1 MNILTV
7 DGASPLF
14 IAAQEGL
21 VDCMNTLLGAGGFFK
36 LLLPIFITVISN
48 SPFQI
53 YSSQSKVNKSVR
65 IYITHVSHEIAK
77 RRLSSN

>member
-21 VDCMNTLLGAGGFFK
+21 VDCMNTLLAAGDFF
-36 LLLPIFITVISN
+36 LSA
-48 SPFQI
+48 
-53 YSSQSKVNKSVR
+53 
-65 IYITHVSHEIAK
+65 ITHCYTC
-77 RRLSSN
+77 NQ